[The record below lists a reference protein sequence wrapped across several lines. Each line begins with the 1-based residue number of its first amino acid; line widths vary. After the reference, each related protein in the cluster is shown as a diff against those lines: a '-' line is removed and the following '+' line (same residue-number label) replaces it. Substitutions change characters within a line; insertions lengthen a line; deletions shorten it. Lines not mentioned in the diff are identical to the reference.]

1 MPMPPAAVT
10 VSYPAP
16 RAAPAE
22 RTMARTRRMR
32 TALALVAAALI
43 CAMSPLAVFRP
54 ARRAATAE
62 RTRTRRTRTAL
73 ALAIVALVCA
83 MSPLAAFF
91 PTNRAAPAERT
102 RTRTALA
109 LAAILLVCA
118 MSPLA
123 VFLPARR
130 AALAERTPSRTRRM
144 RTALALAIVAL
155 VCAMSP
161 LAACGG
167 ASATDFNGTAL
178 SDGGPAP
185 DFVLTDQFGDS
196 VSLADMRGR
205 AVALSFLFTGCPDV
219 CPVVTTQL
227 KRLYDELGADADSV
241 EFVSVSVDPERDD
254 PQAAMRYLERW
265 GVANEWRYLTG
276 ARADL
281 EPIWAAYYISPVID
295 DADAA
300 ARISSRQDAVAA
312 TTTAPKPSS
321 GGAIDA
327 LRSEIAER
335 HSYSIL
341 HSAPVYLI
349 DRDGTRRLVFTPPLD
364 AARMASDIRA
374 LLGE

>member
-1 MPMPPAAVT
+1 MPMPPAVAVFFPT
-10 VSYPAP
+10 R
-16 RAAPAE
+16 RAAPAG
-22 RTMARTRRMR
+22 RTRTR
-32 TALALVAAALI
+32 TALALVVVALA
-43 CAMSPLAVFRP
+43 CAMFPLAAFLP
-54 ARRAATAE
+54 TRRAAPAE
-62 RTRTRRTRTAL
+62 RTRRTRTAL
-73 ALAIVALVCA
+73 ALVCA
-83 MSPLAAFF
+83 MSPLAVFL
-91 PTNRAAPAERT
+91 PVRRAAPAERT

-109 LAAILLVCA
+109 LA
-118 MSPLA
+118 
-123 VFLPARR
+123 
-130 AALAERTPSRTRRM
+130 
-144 RTALALAIVAL
+144 IVAL
-155 VCAMSP
+155 ACAMFP

-167 ASATDFNGTAL
+167 GASATGFSGTAL

-241 EFVSVSVDPERDD
+241 EFVTVSVDPERDD

-265 GVANEWRYLTG
+265 GVENEWRYLTG

-300 ARISSRQDAVAA
+300 ARISSRQDAAAAVA
-312 TTTAPKPSS
+312 TAPKPSS

-335 HSYSIL
+335 YSYSIL

-349 DRDGTRRLVFTPPLD
+349 DREGTRRLVFTPPLD

>member
-1 MPMPPAAVT
+1 MSPLAAFFPTRRAAPSERTQSRTRRTRTALALAAVII
-10 VSYPAP
+10 VCAMFPLAAFFPAP

-22 RTMARTRRMR
+22 RTRTRRMRTALALACAMSPLAAFFPARRAAPAERTRRMR
-32 TALALVAAALI
+32 TALALVA
-43 CAMSPLAVFRP
+43 V
-54 ARRAATAE
+54 
-62 RTRTRRTRTAL
+62 AL
-73 ALAIVALVCA
+73 A
-83 MSPLAAFF
+83 
-91 PTNRAAPAERT
+91 
-102 RTRTALA
+102 
-109 LAAILLVCA
+109 
-118 MSPLA
+118 
-123 VFLPARR
+123 
-130 AALAERTPSRTRRM
+130 
-144 RTALALAIVAL
+144 
-155 VCAMSP
+155 CAMSP

-167 ASATDFNGTAL
+167 VGASATGFSGTSL

-185 DFVLTDQFGDS
+185 DFVLTDQFGES

-241 EFVSVSVDPERDD
+241 EFVTVSVDPERDD

-300 ARISSRQDAVAA
+300 ARIASQSDADAATAVAA
-312 TTTAPKPSS
+312 APKPSS

-335 HSYSIL
+335 HSYSVL
-341 HSAPVYLI
+341 HSAPIYLI

>member
-1 MPMPPAAVT
+1 MPPAVAVFFP
-10 VSYPAP
+10 VR
-16 RAAPAE
+16 RAAPAGQ
-22 RTMARTRRMR
+22 TTRQ
-32 TALALVAAALI
+32 I
-43 CAMSPLAVFRP
+43 
-54 ARRAATAE
+54 
-62 RTRTRRTRTAL
+62 
-73 ALAIVALVCA
+73 
-83 MSPLAAFF
+83 
-91 PTNRAAPAERT
+91 
-102 RTRTALA
+102 RTALA
-109 LAAILLVCA
+109 LAAILLACA
-118 MSPLA
+118 MFPLA
-123 VFLPARR
+123 VFFPAPR
-130 AALAERTPSRTRRM
+130 AAPAGRTRT
-144 RTALALAIVAL
+144 RTALAIVAL

-167 ASATDFNGTAL
+167 VGASATGFSGTAL

-185 DFVLTDQFGDS
+185 DFVLTDQFGES

-227 KRLYDELGADADSV
+227 KRLYDELGADVDSV
-241 EFVSVSVDPERDD
+241 EFVTVSVDPERDD

-265 GVANEWRYLTG
+265 GVADEWRYLTG

-281 EPIWAAYYISPVID
+281 EAIWAAYYISPVID

-300 ARISSRQDAVAA
+300 ARISSRQDAA
-312 TTTAPKPSS
+312 TTTPTAPKPSS

>member
-1 MPMPPAAVT
+1 MPMPPAV
-10 VSYPAP
+10 
-16 RAAPAE
+16 
-22 RTMARTRRMR
+22 
-32 TALALVAAALI
+32 
-43 CAMSPLAVFRP
+43 AVFFP
-54 ARRAATAE
+54 ARRAALAE
-62 RTRTRRTRTAL
+62 RTRTRTRRTRTAL
-73 ALAIVALVCA
+73 ALA
-83 MSPLAAFF
+83 
-91 PTNRAAPAERT
+91 
-102 RTRTALA
+102 
-109 LAAILLVCA
+109 
-118 MSPLA
+118 A
-123 VFLPARR
+123 VLIA
-130 AALAERTPSRTRRM
+130 
-144 RTALALAIVAL
+144 
-155 VCAMSP
+155 CAMSP
-161 LAACGG
+161 LAACGGVG

-185 DFVLTDQFGDS
+185 DFVLTDQFGES

-205 AVALSFLFTGCPDV
+205 AVALSFLFTSCPDV

-300 ARISSRQDAVAA
+300 ARISSRQDAATAA
-312 TTTAPKPSS
+312 APKPSS

-349 DRDGTRRLVFTPPLD
+349 DREGTRRLVFTPPLD

>member
-1 MPMPPAAVT
+1 MPMPPAAAVFF
-10 VSYPAP
+10 PAR

-22 RTMARTRRMR
+22 RTTTRR
-32 TALALVAAALI
+32 TALALVAVALA
-43 CAMSPLAVFRP
+43 CAMF
-54 ARRAATAE
+54 
-62 RTRTRRTRTAL
+62 
-73 ALAIVALVCA
+73 
-83 MSPLAAFF
+83 
-91 PTNRAAPAERT
+91 
-102 RTRTALA
+102 
-109 LAAILLVCA
+109 
-118 MSPLA
+118 
-123 VFLPARR
+123 
-130 AALAERTPSRTRRM
+130 
-144 RTALALAIVAL
+144 
-155 VCAMSP
+155 P
-161 LAACGG
+161 LAACVG
-167 ASATDFNGTAL
+167 ASATGFSGTAL

-227 KRLYDELGADADSV
+227 KRLYDELGADAESV
-241 EFVSVSVDPERDD
+241 EFVTVSVDPERDD

-265 GVANEWRYLTG
+265 GVADEWRYLTG

-300 ARISSRQDAVAA
+300 ARISSRQDAAA
-312 TTTAPKPSS
+312 AAAPKPSS

>member
-1 MPMPPAAVT
+1 MPPAVAVFFPMRRAAPAGRT
-10 VSYPAP
+10 RTALARARAISPLAVFFPAP

-22 RTMARTRRMR
+22 RTTTRRLR
-32 TALALVAAALI
+32 TALALVA
-43 CAMSPLAVFRP
+43 
-54 ARRAATAE
+54 
-62 RTRTRRTRTAL
+62 
-73 ALAIVALVCA
+73 
-83 MSPLAAFF
+83 
-91 PTNRAAPAERT
+91 
-102 RTRTALA
+102 
-109 LAAILLVCA
+109 ILLA
-118 MSPLA
+118 
-123 VFLPARR
+123 
-130 AALAERTPSRTRRM
+130 
-144 RTALALAIVAL
+144 
-155 VCAMSP
+155 CAMSP

-167 ASATDFNGTAL
+167 VGASATGFSGTAL

-185 DFVLTDQFGDS
+185 DFVLTDQFGES

-227 KRLYDELGADADSV
+227 KRLYDELGADADSI
-241 EFVSVSVDPERDD
+241 EFITVSVDPERDD

-300 ARISSRQDAVAA
+300 ARISSRQDAAAAVAA
-312 TTTAPKPSS
+312 APKPSS

-349 DRDGTRRLVFTPPLD
+349 DREGTRRLVFTPPLD

>member
-1 MPMPPAAVT
+1 MPPADVT
-10 VSYPAP
+10 VFTPAR

-22 RTMARTRRMR
+22 RTTTR
-32 TALALVAAALI
+32 
-43 CAMSPLAVFRP
+43 
-54 ARRAATAE
+54 
-62 RTRTRRTRTAL
+62 
-73 ALAIVALVCA
+73 
-83 MSPLAAFF
+83 
-91 PTNRAAPAERT
+91 

-123 VFLPARR
+123 VFSPARR
-130 AALAERTPSRTRRM
+130 AAPAERTTTRRT
-144 RTALALAIVAL
+144 RTALALAIIAL

-161 LAACGG
+161 LAACGYGG
-167 ASATDFNGTAL
+167 ASATDFSGTAL
-178 SDGGPAP
+178 SDGGTAP

-241 EFVSVSVDPERDD
+241 EFVTVSVDPERDD

-300 ARISSRQDAVAA
+300 ARIASRQDAAV
-312 TTTAPKPSS
+312 PKPS

-335 HSYSIL
+335 HSYSVL

-349 DRDGTRRLVFTPPLD
+349 DREGTRRLVFTPPLD
-364 AARMASDIRA
+364 PARMAADIRA

>member
-1 MPMPPAAVT
+1 MPPAAAVFL
-10 VSYPAP
+10 PAP
-16 RAAPAE
+16 HAAPAK
-22 RTMARTRRMR
+22 
-32 TALALVAAALI
+32 
-43 CAMSPLAVFRP
+43 
-54 ARRAATAE
+54 

-73 ALAIVALVCA
+73 ALAIVAFICA
-83 MSPLAAFF
+83 MSPPAVFF
-91 PTNRAAPAERT
+91 PTCRAAPAGRT
-102 RTRTALA
+102 TTRRTRTALA
-109 LAAILLVCA
+109 LAAVLIACA
-118 MSPLA
+118 MSPL
-123 VFLPARR
+123 
-130 AALAERTPSRTRRM
+130 
-144 RTALALAIVAL
+144 VA
-155 VCAMSP
+155 CGY
-161 LAACGG
+161 GG

-185 DFVLTDQFGDS
+185 DFVLTDQFGES

-241 EFVSVSVDPERDD
+241 EFITVSVDPERDD

-300 ARISSRQDAVAA
+300 ARISSRTDADANAA
-312 TTTAPKPSS
+312 AAPKPSS

-335 HSYSIL
+335 YSYSVL